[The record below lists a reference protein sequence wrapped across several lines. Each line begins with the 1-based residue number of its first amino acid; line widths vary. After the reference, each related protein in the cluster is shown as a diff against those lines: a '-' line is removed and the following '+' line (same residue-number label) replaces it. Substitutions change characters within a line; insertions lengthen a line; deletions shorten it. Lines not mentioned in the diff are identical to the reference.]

1 MKKSIITM
9 AIVALTLSACA
20 GVSFTAEPSVK
31 IDHTSFNYGD
41 YSSRAVKVD
50 VIDNNVTPT
59 FYVASERELGDST
72 PKENFVLAPGLDI
85 FDEADVT
92 AWVVAYTGIP
102 DVDAVINCDPDNEKR
117 DAGDD
122 GLLNTPDDVVTK
134 GPDNCSWF

>member
-59 FYVASERELGDST
+59 FYVASERELGDSI

-85 FDEADVT
+85 FDEAEVT
-92 AWVVAYTGIP
+92 AWVAAYTGIA
-102 DVDAVINCDPDNEKR
+102 DIDAVINCDPEDRR
-117 DAGDD
+117 DAGVDEIFNTSDD
-122 GLLNTPDDVVTK
+122 IVTE